1 MKKNFFGPG
10 INSIEGSS
18 WKFNKNVSNH
28 FDKHVRQ
35 SIPYYDGIQNYVCSL
50 SEWFI
55 KENSVVYDLGCSTGE
70 TAKNLFIKLPKK
82 NFFYHGFDLSESM
95 IKIARQRNK
104 KNIKKAKF
112 SVSDINKIKFK
123 KSDLF
128 LSVLTFPFLN
138 SISRI
143 KIYKKIYNSLNHGGA
158 LIFIDKVR
166 ASRSTYEDIFNQIY
180 FDFKLDN
187 KLKHEQILNK
197 SKSLRS
203 SMQIFEIK
211 QIEGFLNEAGF
222 KKYEIFFRWYNF
234 VGFIV
239 IK

>member
-1 MKKNFFGPG
+1 MKKNYFGPG
-10 INSIEGSS
+10 INSIEGTS
-18 WKFNKNVSNH
+18 WKFNNNVSNH

-35 SIPYYDGIQNYVCSL
+35 SIPYYDGIQSYVCSL

-55 KENSVVYDLGCSTGE
+55 KDNSIVYDLGCSTGE
-70 TAKNLFIKLPKK
+70 TAKNLFTKYPKK
-82 NFFYHGFDLSESM
+82 NFSYHGFDISSPM
-95 IKIARQRNK
+95 IKIAKKRNK
-104 KNIKKAKF
+104 KFLNKAKF
-112 SVSDINKIKFK
+112 FVSDINKIKFK

-128 LSVLTFPFLN
+128 LSILTFPFLN
-138 SISRI
+138 SESRI
-143 KIYKKIYNSLNHGGA
+143 KLYKKIYKSLNYGGS

-166 ASRSTYEDIFNQIY
+166 GSKSIYEDMFNQIY
-180 FDFKLDN
+180 FDFKLNN

-197 SKSLRS
+197 AKSIRS
-203 SMQIFEIK
+203 SMQIFEVK
-211 QIEGFLNEAGF
+211 QIESFLNDAGF

>member
-1 MKKNFFGPG
+1 MKKNYYGPG
-10 INSIEGSS
+10 INSIEGTS
-18 WKFNKNVSNH
+18 WKFNDNVSNQ

-55 KENSVVYDLGCSTGE
+55 KENSIVYDLGCSTGE
-70 TAKNLFIKLPKK
+70 TAKNLFTKYPKK
-82 NFFYHGFDLSESM
+82 KFSYHGFDISSSM
-95 IKIARQRNK
+95 IKIAKQRNK
-104 KNIKKAKF
+104 KFLSKAKF
-112 SVSDINKIKFK
+112 LVSDINKIKFK
-123 KSDLF
+123 KADLF

-138 SISRI
+138 SESRI
-143 KIYKKIYNSLNHGGA
+143 RLYKKIYKSLNYGGS

-166 ASRSTYEDIFNQIY
+166 GSKSIYEDMFNQIY

-187 KLKHEQILNK
+187 KLKHDQILNK
-197 SKSLRS
+197 AKSIRS

-211 QIEGFLNEAGF
+211 QIESFLNDAGF